1 MRTRSDIIGLLEQNR
16 KTIKNFGVKE
26 LGVFGSFAREEQ
38 TAVSDVDV
46 LVELEQR
53 LSTSIWTFFSFLKI
67 CLEARSISL

>member
-53 LSTSIWTFFSFLKI
+53 LRLVYGPSFL
-67 CLEARSISL
+67 S